1 MDTAAAGGLGLG
13 LVLSAVLLGLRHG
26 VDWDHIAAITDIA
39 ATQDTRRRGFVLGT
53 LYVLGHAAVVL
64 VLGVVAI
71 VVGRSLPA
79 WADALMGRVV
89 GVTLLILG
97 GYVVYSLIRHRGQV
111 RLQSRWMLLI
121 SGARRAYRRGRG
133 LFAAPVVRDEEH
145 DHAHASVVG
154 YHHDEEV
161 GRNAPSN
168 PVGPFRAP
176 THRHPHR
183 HAQDVAFESY
193 GTKTSLGVGMLHGI
207 GAETPTQVVVFLAA
221 ANAGGPAGGVVVL
234 VAFLVGLVAA
244 NTGITIAATSG
255 FFATSGRPLP
265 RIALAGVTATV
276 SLVVGF
282 LLVTGYDAVLP
293 AFFAG

>member
-1 MDTAAAGGLGLG
+1 METAAAGGLGLG
-13 LVLSAVLLGLRHG
+13 LVMSAFLLGLRHG

-39 ATQDTRRRGFVLGT
+39 ATQDTRRRGFVLST

-89 GVTLLILG
+89 GFTLLILG
-97 GYVVYSLIRHRGQV
+97 GYVVYSLVRHRGQV

-121 SGARRAYRRGRG
+121 SGARRVYRRGRN
-133 LFAAPVVRDEEH
+133 LFAVPEASDVDH
-145 DHAHASVVG
+145 DHAHAAVGG
-154 YHHDEEV
+154 YHHDDELGPET
-161 GRNAPSN
+161 PSN

-183 HAQDVAFESY
+183 HSQDVAFESY

-221 ANAGGPAGGVVVL
+221 ANAGGSTGGIIVL

-244 NTGITIAATSG
+244 NTGITFAATSG

-265 RIALAGVTATV
+265 RIALAGATAAV

-282 LLVTGYDAVLP
+282 LLVTGNDAVLP